1 MAKLSE
7 SKIIAGGGLVT
18 ATVLDEVSPERLV
31 LYLMKGEYAAKY
43 SGISNS
49 TPVITKAVRDEVLF
63 PLKETS
69 S

>member
-7 SKIIAGGGLVT
+7 SKIVAGGGLVT

-31 LYLMKGEYAAKY
+31 LYLIKGEYAAKY
-43 SGISNS
+43 SGVANS
-49 TPVITKAVRDEVLF
+49 TPEITRPVRNEVLF